1 MNKTESSQVM
11 SEEFPKYLSDGIFH
25 KIRIMRN
32 SESNYFGVLLANNIR
47 KDSDMIPNTDFS
59 MNLRTVRRNILL
71 ARKSFG
77 GALPSARRA

>member
-25 KIRIMRN
+25 KIRVMRN

-47 KDSDMIPNTDFS
+47 KDSDMILYSDFS
-59 MNLRTVRRNILL
+59 LNLRTVRKNIFFT
-71 ARKSFG
+71 SGIF
-77 GALPSARRA
+77 